1 MAVAASI
8 AVEERSVQ
16 ARMASPS
23 RFGDKAFEWLTLA
36 MALAVVVLIILI
48 GWQLWIGSSV
58 AIKKFGFHFLVTSTW
73 DPVAEQFGAL
83 PFIYGTLVSSL
94 IALLIAVPLG
104 IATAAYL
111 TELAPLWIR
120 QPLTS
125 LIEMLAAIPSVIL
138 GLWGIFVMIPWLRD
152 YPFPWLK
159 RLFGWTPFFSGPIYG
174 PCMFAGGIIIAVMIL
189 PIITSVSREIL
200 RSVPDLQ
207 REAAYG
213 LGATR
218 WEATRIAVL
227 SYAKKGL
234 FGAVILG
241 LGRALGET
249 MAVTM
254 VIGNTPQIAASLFKP
269 GYTLASVLAN
279 EFTEATTDMY
289 LQALFEI
296 GLVLFGIT
304 ILVNLLAQLL
314 LRTIATTSA
323 KRAVLA
329 SAIAFIS
336 AVLVI
341 APLGLVFF
349 HLVVNGA
356 SSLNWDFFTKLPA
369 PVGAVGGGMVNAIVG
384 SLELLA
390 LAGAIGIPIGVLGGV
405 YLAEY
410 GSARINSVLRFLAD
424 VLNGVPSITWGV
436 VVYGMV
442 VLRFKGFST
451 YAGGLALGLIMI
463 PLILRTTEEVI
474 LLVPNGYRE
483 AALALGVS
491 RWKTIVHIV
500 MKTASKGIITG
511 ILLALARVGGET
523 APLLFTAF
531 GNRFWNHSLS
541 QPIAALPLQIFT
553 YAISPYDDWHRQAW
567 AGALVLVTGVFCVN
581 ILVRILTRG
590 HTASVV

>member
-1 MAVAASI
+1 MEVATAPVVTRGQPLT
-8 AVEERSVQ
+8 AATAMKR
-16 ARMASPS
+16 PS
-23 RFGDKAFEWLTLA
+23 RFGDKAFEWLTLV
-36 MALAVVVLIILI
+36 MALTVVVLIVLI
-48 GWQLWIGSSV
+48 GWQLWQGSV
-58 AIKKFGFHFLVTSTW
+58 LAIKKFGFHFLTTSTW
-73 DPVAEQFGAL
+73 DPVAGEFGAL

-111 TELAPLWIR
+111 TELAPVWIR

-159 RLFGWTPFFSGPIYG
+159 RVFGWTPFFNGPIYG

-279 EFTEATTDMY
+279 EFTEATSDIY

-304 ILVNLLAQLL
+304 ILVNLLAQQL
-314 LRTIATTSA
+314 LRTITVKSAT
-323 KRAVLA
+323 RAV
-329 SAIAFIS
+329 
-336 AVLVI
+336 
-341 APLGLVFF
+341 
-349 HLVVNGA
+349 
-356 SSLNWDFFTKLPA
+356 
-369 PVGAVGGGMVNAIVG
+369 
-384 SLELLA
+384 
-390 LAGAIGIPIGVLGGV
+390 
-405 YLAEY
+405 
-410 GSARINSVLRFLAD
+410 
-424 VLNGVPSITWGV
+424 
-436 VVYGMV
+436 
-442 VLRFKGFST
+442 
-451 YAGGLALGLIMI
+451 
-463 PLILRTTEEVI
+463 
-474 LLVPNGYRE
+474 
-483 AALALGVS
+483 
-491 RWKTIVHIV
+491 
-500 MKTASKGIITG
+500 
-511 ILLALARVGGET
+511 
-523 APLLFTAF
+523 
-531 GNRFWNHSLS
+531 
-541 QPIAALPLQIFT
+541 Q
-553 YAISPYDDWHRQAW
+553 
-567 AGALVLVTGVFCVN
+567 
-581 ILVRILTRG
+581 
-590 HTASVV
+590 